1 LFIFILLFYFIYFF
15 TLIMSEDSSSSNV
28 NPKPVPK
35 PVRKLP
41 KGMTNGTTDDIVK
54 VKVVKVRARGTG
66 TGTAT
71 EDVLLP
77 VFKMS
82 EYDRIHDKLST
93 AHLKHLCTTYGLKCS
108 GTKPVLA
115 LRAHTHCME
124 SHFISRIQ
132 RVCRGHFARVYIR
145 RHVLLPE
152 CSSKTEYVNDTDF
165 YTMDGFEDLPH
176 YQIFTFKD
184 ETDHKLYR
192 FNTASFFQLMKGAF
206 TRSQLSSAASGVCC
220 EVPESAV
227 NPYTRT
233 PISLSTVRL
242 FFNKL
247 HFCRIMRLPV
257 YTHFKSDELTPQQAT
272 EARIL
277 EVFQDINKLGN
288 YADSDWFSRLSHP
301 QHIWFI
307 QELYDIWA
315 YRAEL
320 SAQVKMQICPPYG
333 QIFPSVT
340 NSILL
345 MHEMRTAPFER
356 VREVCISTC
365 ERLVRSGLT
374 EDDRYLGA
382 SYVLSAL
389 TLVSPRAREALPWLY
404 QSVAAGNITMA
415 TALAPAA
422 GSGAGA
428 GAGGIYTYNTY
439 ILPVPLVNNHETET
453 YNYYTNNNAN
463 ILMNLNNQIDDGIL
477 YNILMAMNNMN
488 NNNNNTNN

>member
-1 LFIFILLFYFIYFF
+1 
-15 TLIMSEDSSSSNV
+15 MSEDSSSSNV
-28 NPKPVPK
+28 SPNPVPN
-35 PVRKLP
+35 PVPTHVRKLP
-41 KGMTNGTTDDIVK
+41 KGMTNVDTTIDTLKPKPRIKTTTD
-54 VKVVKVRARGTG
+54 TN
-66 TGTAT
+66 T
-71 EDVLLP
+71 EGALLP

-82 EYDRIHDKLST
+82 EYDRIHEKLST

-132 RVCRGHFARVYIR
+132 RVCRGHFARIYIR
-145 RHVLLPE
+145 RHVLLPD
-152 CSSKTEYVNDTDF
+152 CSNESEYVNDSDF

-184 ETDHKLYR
+184 EIDHKLYR

-206 TRSQLSSAASGVCC
+206 TKSQLNNAASGICF
-220 EVPESAV
+220 EIPESAV

-233 PISLSTVRL
+233 PISVSTVRS
-242 FFNKL
+242 FFDKL

-257 YTHFKSDELTPQQAT
+257 YTQFKSDELTPQQAT
-272 EARIL
+272 DARIL

-288 YADSDWFSRLSHP
+288 YADSDWFSRLTHP
-301 QHIWFI
+301 QYIWFI

-320 SAQVKMQICPPYG
+320 STQVKMQICPPYG
-333 QIFPSVT
+333 QIFPSVA

-365 ERLVRSGLT
+365 ERLVRAGLT

-389 TLVSPRAREALPWLY
+389 TLVSPRARDALPWLY
-404 QSVAAGNITMA
+404 QSVAGGQLG
-415 TALAPAA
+415 TANDNF
-422 GSGAGA
+422 
-428 GAGGIYTYNTY
+428 IYTTY
-439 ILPVPLVNNHETET
+439 IVPLPAPIVNNNHHSI
-453 YNYYTNNNAN
+453 NTNNHN
-463 ILMNLNNQIDDGIL
+463 ILMNINNIDDSIL
-477 YNILMAMNNMN
+477 YNILMAMNNA
-488 NNNNNTNN
+488 NNTNNANNVSNSN

>member
-1 LFIFILLFYFIYFF
+1 
-15 TLIMSEDSSSSNV
+15 MSEDSSSSNV
-28 NPKPVPK
+28 NPKPV
-35 PVRKLP
+35 RKLP
-41 KGMTNGTTDDIVK
+41 KGMTNDAGDTTTK
-54 VKVVKVRARGTG
+54 VKVRTRVRDIATCTG
-66 TGTAT
+66 TGT
-71 EDVLLP
+71 EDALLP

-108 GTKPVLA
+108 GTKPVLV

-124 SHFISRIQ
+124 THFISRIQ
-132 RVCRGHFARVYIR
+132 RVCRGHFARIYIR

-152 CSSKTEYVNDTDF
+152 CSNDTEYVNDTDF
-165 YTMDGFEDLPH
+165 YTMDGFQDLPH

-184 ETDHKLYR
+184 ETDHKLYQ
-192 FNTASFFQLMKGAF
+192 FNTASFFQLMKCAF
-206 TRSQLSSAASGVCC
+206 TSSQLSSAASGVCC

-247 HFCRIMRLPV
+247 RFCRIMRLPV
-257 YTHFKSDELTPQQAT
+257 YMQFKSDELTPQQAT

-389 TLVSPRAREALPWLY
+389 TLVSPRARDALPWLY
-404 QSVAAGNITMA
+404 QSVAAGNITMT
-415 TALAPAA
+415 TALGPAGGGGGGAGAA
-422 GSGAGA
+422 GAGAAGA
-428 GAGGIYTYNTY
+428 GAGIYTY
-439 ILPVPLVNNHETET
+439 ILPLPVITNHEIE
-453 YNYYTNNNAN
+453 NYYINNPSAAN
-463 ILMNLNNQIDDGIL
+463 ILMNINNQFDDEIL
-477 YNILMAMNNMN
+477 YNILMAMNNNNN
-488 NNNNNTNN
+488 NNNNNTNNNSTNN

>member
-1 LFIFILLFYFIYFF
+1 
-15 TLIMSEDSSSSNV
+15 MSEDSSSSNV
-28 NPKPVPK
+28 HPKTVPK

-41 KGMTNGTTDDIVK
+41 KGMTTTTDVSM
-54 VKVVKVRARGTG
+54 
-66 TGTAT
+66 
-71 EDVLLP
+71 P

-82 EYDRIHDKLST
+82 EYDRIHDKLSS
-93 AHLKHLCTTYGLKCS
+93 AHLRHLCTTYGLKCS
-108 GTKPVLA
+108 GTKPALA

-132 RVCRGHFARVYIR
+132 RVCRGHFARTYIR

-152 CSSKTEYVNDTDF
+152 CSAETEYVNDTDF
-165 YTMDGFEDLPH
+165 YTMDGFEELPH

-206 TRSQLSSAASGVCC
+206 TRSQLSSAASEVCS
-220 EVPESAV
+220 EVPASAV

-257 YTHFKSDELTPQQAT
+257 YTQFKSDELTPQQAT
-272 EARIL
+272 DARIL

-301 QHIWFI
+301 QYIWFI

-320 SAQVKMQICPPYG
+320 SAQIKMQICPPYG

-404 QSVAAGNITMA
+404 HSVAAGSSTIGVG
-415 TALAPAA
+415 AA
-422 GSGAGA
+422 GGAA
-428 GAGGIYTYNTY
+428 VTAGIYTYNTY
-439 ILPVPLVNNHETET
+439 ILPVPLANNHSNNIDIDNVYT
-453 YNYYTNNNAN
+453 YYDINNINNNN
-463 ILMNLNNQIDDGIL
+463 NNNNNNNTNTNTNLLMNINNIDDGIL
-477 YNILMAMNNMN
+477 YNILMAMNSMN
-488 NNNNNTNN
+488 NNNN

>member
-1 LFIFILLFYFIYFF
+1 
-15 TLIMSEDSSSSNV
+15 MA
-28 NPKPVPK
+28 
-35 PVRKLP
+35 
-41 KGMTNGTTDDIVK
+41 DDTAGDTIVK
-54 VKVVKVRARGTG
+54 VVKVVKVRARGTD
-66 TGTAT
+66 TDT
-71 EDVLLP
+71 EGALLP

-206 TRSQLSSAASGVCC
+206 TKSQLSSAASGVCC
-220 EVPESAV
+220 EVPESAI

-247 HFCRIMRLPV
+247 CFCRIMRLPV

-288 YADSDWFSRLSHP
+288 YADSDWFYRLSHP
-301 QHIWFI
+301 QYIWFI

-320 SAQVKMQICPPYG
+320 SIQVKMQICPPYG

-404 QSVAAGNITMA
+404 QSVAAGST
-415 TALAPAA
+415 TTGGAA
-422 GSGAGA
+422 VTAGA
-428 GAGGIYTYNTY
+428 GIYTYNTY
-439 ILPVPLVNNHETET
+439 ILPVPVINHDTE
-453 YNYYTNNNAN
+453 NYYYNNAN

-488 NNNNNTNN
+488 NMNNTNNNNNNNNNN

>member
-1 LFIFILLFYFIYFF
+1 
-15 TLIMSEDSSSSNV
+15 MSEDSSSSNV
-28 NPKPVPK
+28 DPKSVPK
-35 PVRKLP
+35 SVRKLP
-41 KGMTNGTTDDIVK
+41 KGITNDTADDTTVK
-54 VKVVKVRARGTG
+54 VKSRARDS
-66 TGTAT
+66 AT
-71 EDVLLP
+71 CAEGALLP

-93 AHLKHLCTTYGLKCS
+93 AHLKHLCMTYGLKCS

-152 CSSKTEYVNDTDF
+152 CSAETEYVNDTDF

-206 TRSQLSSAASGVCC
+206 TKSQLSSAASGVCC
-220 EVPESAV
+220 EVPETAV

-247 HFCRIMRLPV
+247 HFCRIMRLPA
-257 YTHFKSDELTPQQAT
+257 YTHFKSDELTPQQAID
-272 EARIL
+272 ARIL

-333 QIFPSVT
+333 QIFPSVA

-404 QSVAAGNITMA
+404 QSVAAGNITMT
-415 TALAPAA
+415 TALGP
-422 GSGAGA
+422 GGAGA
-428 GAGGIYTYNTY
+428 GAGAAVPGIYTYNTY
-439 ILPVPLVNNHETET
+439 ILPVPVINNHDTEN
-453 YNYYTNNNAN
+453 YNYYNNAN

-488 NNNNNTNN
+488 NNNNNNNNNNTQ

>member
-1 LFIFILLFYFIYFF
+1 
-15 TLIMSEDSSSSNV
+15 MSEDASSSNV
-28 NPKPVPK
+28 NPKTGPK

-41 KGMTNGTTDDIVK
+41 KGMTNYTTGKVRTRVRDGTTC
-54 VKVVKVRARGTG
+54 
-66 TGTAT
+66 T
-71 EDVLLP
+71 EGGLLP

-82 EYDRIHDKLST
+82 EYDQIHDKLST
-93 AHLKHLCTTYGLKCS
+93 AHLKHLCMTYGLKCS

-152 CSSKTEYVNDTDF
+152 CSAETEYVNDTDF

-176 YQIFTFKD
+176 YQIFRFKD

-192 FNTASFFQLMKGAF
+192 FNTASFFQLMKVAF
-206 TRSQLSSAASGVCC
+206 TRSQLSSAANGVCC

-247 HFCRIMRLPV
+247 HFCRIMRFPV
-257 YTHFKSDELTPQQAT
+257 YTHFKSDELTPQQAI

-277 EVFQDINKLGN
+277 ELFQDINKLGN

-345 MHEMRTAPFER
+345 MHEMRTASFER

-389 TLVSPRAREALPWLY
+389 TLVSLRAREALPWLY
-404 QSVAAGNITMA
+404 QSVAAGSTTIGPA
-415 TALAPAA
+415 GAAA
-422 GSGAGA
+422 GSGGGGEGGEGGASAGTA
-428 GAGGIYTYNTY
+428 SMYTYNTY
-439 ILPVPLVNNHETET
+439 ILPLPVINNHETEN
-453 YNYYTNNNAN
+453 YNYYINNNN
-463 ILMNLNNQIDDGIL
+463 VDILMNINNHIEDGIL
-477 YNILMAMNNMN
+477 YNILMAMNNI
-488 NNNNNTNN
+488 NNNTNNNNAQ

>member
-1 LFIFILLFYFIYFF
+1 
-15 TLIMSEDSSSSNV
+15 MSEDSSSSNV
-28 NPKPVPK
+28 NPKLK
-35 PVRKLP
+35 ITRKLP
-41 KGMTNGTTDDIVK
+41 KGITSTSTTDVSVSTLMPI
-54 VKVVKVRARGTG
+54 
-66 TGTAT
+66 
-71 EDVLLP
+71 
-77 VFKMS
+77 FKMS
-82 EYDRIHDKLST
+82 EYGRIHDKLST

-132 RVCRGHFARVYIR
+132 RVCRGHFARTYVR

-152 CSSKTEYVNDTDF
+152 CSNETEYVNDTDF

-206 TRSQLSSAASGVCC
+206 TRSQLSSAASEVCC

-233 PISLSTVRL
+233 PISLSTVRM

-272 EARIL
+272 DARIL

-301 QHIWFI
+301 QYIWFI

-365 ERLVRSGLT
+365 ERLVRSGVT

-404 QSVAAGNITMA
+404 HSVAAGSSTI
-415 TALAPAA
+415 
-422 GSGAGA
+422 GAGA
-428 GAGGIYTYNTY
+428 GGGTGAGGVAGAGIYTYNTY
-439 ILPVPLVNNHETET
+439 ILPVPVANNHVGHDIDSVYT
-453 YNYYTNNNAN
+453 YYDLNNINNTNL
-463 ILMNLNNQIDDGIL
+463 LMNINNQSDDGII
-477 YNILMAMNNMN
+477 YNILMAMNSMN
-488 NNNNNTNN
+488 NNNNNNNDNNINNNNNNNTQ

>member
-1 LFIFILLFYFIYFF
+1 
-15 TLIMSEDSSSSNV
+15 
-28 NPKPVPK
+28 
-35 PVRKLP
+35 
-41 KGMTNGTTDDIVK
+41 
-54 VKVVKVRARGTG
+54 
-66 TGTAT
+66 
-71 EDVLLP
+71 
-77 VFKMS
+77 
-82 EYDRIHDKLST
+82 
-93 AHLKHLCTTYGLKCS
+93 
-108 GTKPVLA
+108 
-115 LRAHTHCME
+115 
-124 SHFISRIQ
+124 
-132 RVCRGHFARVYIR
+132 
-145 RHVLLPE
+145 
-152 CSSKTEYVNDTDF
+152 
-165 YTMDGFEDLPH
+165 
-176 YQIFTFKD
+176 
-184 ETDHKLYR
+184 
-192 FNTASFFQLMKGAF
+192 
-206 TRSQLSSAASGVCC
+206 
-220 EVPESAV
+220 
-227 NPYTRT
+227 
-233 PISLSTVRL
+233 
-242 FFNKL
+242 
-247 HFCRIMRLPV
+247 MRLPV

-272 EARIL
+272 DARIL

-415 TALAPAA
+415 TALAP
-422 GSGAGA
+422 GSAGA
-428 GAGGIYTYNTY
+428 GAAVPGIYTYNTY
-439 ILPVPLVNNHETET
+439 ILPVPVINNHGGHDIDNVYTYYDINNVNN
-453 YNYYTNNNAN
+453 NNNNNNNNNANAN
-463 ILMNLNNQIDDGIL
+463 ILMNINNIDDGIL
-477 YNILMAMNNMN
+477 YNILMAMNSMN
-488 NNNNNTNN
+488 GMNNNNNTN

>member
-1 LFIFILLFYFIYFF
+1 
-15 TLIMSEDSSSSNV
+15 MSEDSSSSNV
-28 NPKPVPK
+28 NPKSGPK

-41 KGMTNGTTDDIVK
+41 KGMT
-54 VKVVKVRARGTG
+54 
-66 TGTAT
+66 TAVT
-71 EDVLLP
+71 RELSTSMP

-132 RVCRGHFARVYIR
+132 RVCRGHFARIYIR

-165 YTMDGFEDLPH
+165 YTMDGFEELPH
-176 YQIFTFKD
+176 YQGFTFKD

-192 FNTASFFQLMKGAF
+192 VNTASFFQLMKGAF
-206 TRSQLSSAASGVCC
+206 TMSQLNSAASGVCC
-220 EVPESAV
+220 EVPASAI

-233 PISLSTVRL
+233 PISLSTVRS

-247 HFCRIMRLPV
+247 RFCRIMRLPV

-272 EARIL
+272 DARIL

-333 QIFPSVT
+333 QIFPSVA

-404 QSVAAGNITMA
+404 QSVAAGNITMT

-422 GSGAGA
+422 AGAGAGPGPGPGPGA

-439 ILPVPLVNNHETET
+439 ILPVPLVNNHGYGNDIDN
-453 YNYYTNNNAN
+453 YNYYINNPSAAN
-463 ILMNLNNQIDDGIL
+463 ILMNINNQIDDGIL

-488 NNNNNTNN
+488 NNTNNNN

>member
-1 LFIFILLFYFIYFF
+1 
-15 TLIMSEDSSSSNV
+15 MSEESSSSNL

-41 KGMTNGTTDDIVK
+41 KGIVNGNGTDGDGDTIVK
-54 VKVVKVRARGTG
+54 VKVRARARDS
-66 TGTAT
+66 AT
-71 EDVLLP
+71 CAEDALLP

-132 RVCRGHFARVYIR
+132 RVCRGHFARTYIR

-152 CSSKTEYVNDTDF
+152 CSNEIEYVNDTDF

-176 YQIFTFKD
+176 YQTFTFKD

-206 TRSQLSSAASGVCC
+206 TRSQLSSAASEVCS
-220 EVPESAV
+220 EVPASAV

-233 PISLSTVRL
+233 PISLSTVRM

-272 EARIL
+272 DARIL

-404 QSVAAGNITMA
+404 QSVAAGNISMA
-415 TALAPAA
+415 TALAP
-422 GSGAGA
+422 GAGDA
-428 GAGGIYTYNTY
+428 VPGIYTYNTY
-439 ILPVPLVNNHETET
+439 ILPVPVINNHGGHDIDNVYTYYDINNVNN
-453 YNYYTNNNAN
+453 NNNNNNNTNANAN
-463 ILMNLNNQIDDGIL
+463 ILMNINNIDDGIL
-477 YNILMAMNNMN
+477 YNILMAMNHMN
-488 NNNNNTNN
+488 NNNSNNQ

>member
-1 LFIFILLFYFIYFF
+1 
-15 TLIMSEDSSSSNV
+15 MSENSSTDPPITTV
-28 NPKPVPK
+28 ALK

-41 KGMTNGTTDDIVK
+41 KGMANADTTIDTPKPKPKTRVKTRTIDDTYTSSDTTTIM
-54 VKVVKVRARGTG
+54 
-66 TGTAT
+66 
-71 EDVLLP
+71 P

-93 AHLKHLCTTYGLKCS
+93 AHLKLLCTTYGLKCS

-124 SHFISRIQ
+124 THFISRIQ

-145 RHVLLPE
+145 RHILLPD
-152 CSSKTEYVNDTDF
+152 CSSETEYVNDTDF

-184 ETDHKLYR
+184 EVDHKLYR

-206 TRSQLSSAASGVCC
+206 TRSQLNSAASGICC
-220 EVPESAV
+220 EVPDSAV

-272 EARIL
+272 DARIL

-301 QHIWFI
+301 QYIWFI

-345 MHEMRTAPFER
+345 MHEMRSAPFER

-404 QSVAAGNITMA
+404 QSVAAGSSTI
-415 TALAPAA
+415 
-422 GSGAGA
+422 GGAGA
-428 GAGGIYTYNTY
+428 GAAAGGIYTYNTY
-439 ILPVPLVNNHETET
+439 ILPVPVMNNHGHGHGNQIDN
-453 YNYYTNNNAN
+453 YNYYN
-463 ILMNLNNQIDDGIL
+463 INNQIDDGIL
-477 YNILMAMNNMN
+477 YNILMAVNNLNNMNNTN
-488 NNNNNTNN
+488 NNNNN